1 MEEHDI
7 VLVDSGYTLLLYM
20 LLTKELHKNKT
31 YIFSDK
37 TLLNYF
43 EKSNFKLDTVY
54 IDKDEY
60 NKILSIKLRILK
72 GIKKILFRKKL
83 RKILLSEIEK
93 RTKNKKIQY
102 IGNDHILTARVIW
115 DKIDEFTMIEDGI
128 ASYYYQKLYRKS
140 RRNKFK
146 SKKNLKLGL
155 SPKIKKVIF
164 SGIKEIPKELIKK
177 AEILDLKKVY
187 EEKDDVDKKEILDF
201 FTLNTEDIEK
211 IKTKRV
217 IFLTQPFSQDGIL
230 TLEEEISIYEE
241 IFKNYK
247 REEIMIKTHPRDR
260 KDYSKYFPD
269 ILVFDKIVP
278 FELFDFVGVQ
288 FDVLATV
295 ASTASL
301 TVKNVK
307 KVDFYGSQINKKLE
321 KKLGKL

>member
-1 MEEHDI
+1 M
-7 VLVDSGYTLLLYM
+7 
-20 LLTKELHKNKT
+20 
-31 YIFSDK
+31 
-37 TLLNYF
+37 
-43 EKSNFKLDTVY
+43 
-54 IDKDEY
+54 
-60 NKILSIKLRILK
+60 
-72 GIKKILFRKKL
+72 
-83 RKILLSEIEK
+83 
-93 RTKNKKIQY
+93 
-102 IGNDHILTARVIW
+102 
-115 DKIDEFTMIEDGI
+115 
-128 ASYYYQKLYRKS
+128 
-140 RRNKFK
+140 
-146 SKKNLKLGL
+146 
-155 SPKIKKVIF
+155 IF
-164 SGIKEIPKELIKK
+164 SGIKEIPQELVKK
-177 AEILDLKKVY
+177 TEILDFKKIY
-187 EEKDDVDKKEILDF
+187 EEKDNVDKKEILDF

>member
-7 VLVDSGYTLLLYM
+7 ILVDSGYTLLLYM

-54 IDKDEY
+54 IDKEEY
-60 NKILSIKLRILK
+60 NKILSIKLRMLK

-93 RTKNKKIQY
+93 RTKNKKIRY
-102 IGNDHILTARVIW
+102 IGNDHILTTRVIW

-128 ASYYYQKLYRKS
+128 ASYYDQKLYRKS

-155 SPKIKKVIF
+155 SPKVKKVIF
-164 SGIKEIPKELIKK
+164 SGIKEIPQELVKK
-177 AEILDLKKVY
+177 T
-187 EEKDDVDKKEILDF
+187 EILDF

>member
-102 IGNDHILTARVIW
+102 IGNDHILTARVFW

-155 SPKIKKVIF
+155 SPKIKKEIF

-177 AEILDLKKVY
+177 AEILDLKKVN
-187 EEKDDVDKKEILDF
+187 EEKEDVDKKEI
-201 FTLNTEDIEK
+201 
-211 IKTKRV
+211 
-217 IFLTQPFSQDGIL
+217 
-230 TLEEEISIYEE
+230 
-241 IFKNYK
+241 
-247 REEIMIKTHPRDR
+247 
-260 KDYSKYFPD
+260 
-269 ILVFDKIVP
+269 
-278 FELFDFVGVQ
+278 
-288 FDVLATV
+288 
-295 ASTASL
+295 
-301 TVKNVK
+301 
-307 KVDFYGSQINKKLE
+307 
-321 KKLGKL
+321 